1 MDYPRLATP
10 IICALISTLAL
21 SLAWKESGWPD
32 WVRIVLVGIGGLMLF
47 VAAVTLINWIVANF
61 NERLLEYH
69 TAMAHTERTAM
80 LDTISHMS
88 AEQVA
93 ILNQYVP
100 VVEILAGLPGPIYR
114 LVTPTGTVPQTFID
128 EFLIRSTDEYLAP
141 IRSWSDGSNERQWA
155 ENFTQF
161 LIVMGNARQASGPHP
176 AAWVDKN
183 GALKSIGII
192 K

>member
-32 WVRIVLVGIGGLMLF
+32 WVRIVLVGIGGFMLLL
-47 VAAVTLINWIVANF
+47 AAVTLINWIVSNF

-88 AEQVA
+88 AEQVS

-100 VVEILAGLPGPIYR
+100 VVEILAGLPGPVYR
-114 LVTPTGTVPQTFID
+114 LVTPTCTVPQTFID

-141 IRSWSDGSNERQWA
+141 IRSWSDGTKEREWA
-155 ENFTQF
+155 EMITQ
-161 LIVMGNARQASGPHP
+161 LWIVMGFARQAAGPHP
-176 AAWVDKN
+176 AAWVQKRD
-183 GALKSIGII
+183 ALRSIGIV